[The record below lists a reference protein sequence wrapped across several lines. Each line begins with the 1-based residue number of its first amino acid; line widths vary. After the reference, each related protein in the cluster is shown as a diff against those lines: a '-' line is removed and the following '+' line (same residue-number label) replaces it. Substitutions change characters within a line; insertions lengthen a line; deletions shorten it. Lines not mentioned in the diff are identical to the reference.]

1 MKENSTYT
9 ALIFDVI
16 QSRKFK
22 DRLVVQSYLKDAVEM
37 CNKLFASLLC
47 TPVMFSAGDEMQGL
61 FHTVQGAYQYFAFF
75 SRLAYPVQFRCG
87 IGVGTLDV
95 FSPDWMT
102 TELDGPAYHRAR
114 AAIALCHEGQGQ
126 LIIFNSARESDRFVN
141 GLLGSYLLL
150 TQAMK
155 PKTTMLYAY
164 AEYLDSHLVPRWQD
178 LITGLAMIEAH
189 LKQQQLICKN
199 TIPSYKPPF
208 SITLDEACFEE
219 PDSSEEDILSHQS
232 WKRGLN
238 GRIAQALGIR
248 RQYVDAVVRTN
259 NFAQLR
265 SIEALIVQMV
275 QEVH

>member
-1 MKENSTYT
+1 MKEKIHYT

-22 DRLVVQSYLKDAVEM
+22 DRLVLQSYLKAAIEI
-37 CNKLFASLLC
+37 CNTLFASLLC
-47 TPVMFSAGDEMQGL
+47 KPVMFSAGDEMQGL
-61 FHTVQGAYQYFAFF
+61 FYSAKAAYQYFAFF

-114 AAIALCHEGQGQ
+114 EAIARCHEGQEQ
-126 LIIFNSARESDRFVN
+126 SLICNSASPSDRFVN
-141 GLLGSYLLL
+141 GLLGAYLLL
-150 TQAMK
+150 IQAMK
-155 PKTTMLYAY
+155 PKTTILYNY
-164 AEYLDSHLVPRWQD
+164 AEFLDSHLVPQWND
-178 LITGLAMIEAH
+178 LVTDIVSIEAF
-189 LKQQQLICKN
+189 LMQQQLLCKKA
-199 TIPSYKPPF
+199 IPSYKPSF
-208 SITLDEACFEE
+208 SITVDESSFEA
-219 PDSSEEDILSHQS
+219 PDGVDGNILLRQS

-238 GRIAQALGIR
+238 GRIAQALGVR

-265 SIEALIVQMV
+265 RIEALVV
-275 QEVH
+275 EKLQEVP